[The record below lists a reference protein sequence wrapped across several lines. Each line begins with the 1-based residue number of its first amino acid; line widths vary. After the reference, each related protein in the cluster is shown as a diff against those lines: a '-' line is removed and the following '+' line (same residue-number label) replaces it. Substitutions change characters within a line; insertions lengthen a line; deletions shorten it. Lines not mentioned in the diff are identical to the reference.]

1 MWGIKSRT
9 GARRAR
15 HMVLGVE
22 ALDIKVLPAGAVGPP
37 LGPYLAAA
45 STLPKVTSLQT
56 IVDPHFAVNDFLS
69 NQIGSSVN
77 GVQQVAEAQGA
88 SQSNL
93 VANQALS
100 QSFVH
105 SVLSRQDTYTLLGL
119 AITATG
125 GELSGVYS
133 ATGPIVAN
141 ALLTGS
147 AHGGPN
153 APRKIPG
160 LGLVNAITHNRS
172 FPNGQTSAFFYA
184 LHNAV
189 DRQVYSLSAEQ
200 SDLVTEG
207 VSQFLSQVSTLDQAG
222 TFNPV
227 VPPPAV
233 PLPKGRLTG
242 TLYVSLG
249 TVRELASVNPS
260 QSGLPLPIVGNFEGR
275 IDVGF
280 VLDRAGDF
288 GIALTARGPLTGAP
302 PGVTSANVIVG
313 DIRIEVSNAPNI
325 SDLNGVSTVEGLN
338 QGANLSG
345 GSETPR
351 WQNGV
356 SSFGASVG
364 YGSGLEYGT
373 GVEYT
378 QVIPLGN
385 AYALIPE
392 FPKQS

>member
-1 MWGIKSRT
+1 MWGFSSRT
-9 GARRAR
+9 GARRVR
-15 HMVLGVE
+15 RMVLGVE
-22 ALDIKVLPAGAVGPP
+22 GLDIKVLPTGAVGPP

-45 STLPKVTSLQT
+45 TTLPKVTSLQT
-56 IVDPHFAVNDFLS
+56 IVDPHFAVNTFLS
-69 NQIGSSVN
+69 GQLGSAVN
-77 GVQQVAEAQGA
+77 GVQQEAEVQGA

-93 VANQALS
+93 VANQVLS

-105 SVLSRQDTYTLLGL
+105 SVLGRQDTFTLLGL
-119 AITATG
+119 AVSATG

-133 ATGPIVAN
+133 ETGPIISN

-153 APRKIPG
+153 APRRIPG

-172 FPNGQTSAFFYA
+172 FPSGQTSAFFYA

-189 DRQVYSLSAEQ
+189 DRQVYSLSAAQ
-200 SDLVTEG
+200 SDTVADGL
-207 VSQFLSQVSTLDQAG
+207 SQFLSQVNSLEQAG
-222 TFNPV
+222 TFNPA

-233 PLPKGRLTG
+233 PLPRGRLNG

-249 TVRELASVNPS
+249 AVRELASVSPS
-260 QSGLPLPIVGNFEGR
+260 QSGLPLPVVGNFEGR

-302 PGVTSANVIVG
+302 PGVTSANVIAG
-313 DIRIEVSNAPNI
+313 DIRVEVSNAPNI
-325 SDLNGVSTVEGLN
+325 SDLSGVSTVEGLN

-345 GSETPR
+345 GAETSR
-351 WQNGV
+351 LQNGV
-356 SSFGASVG
+356 STFGASVG

-373 GVEYT
+373 GVEFT